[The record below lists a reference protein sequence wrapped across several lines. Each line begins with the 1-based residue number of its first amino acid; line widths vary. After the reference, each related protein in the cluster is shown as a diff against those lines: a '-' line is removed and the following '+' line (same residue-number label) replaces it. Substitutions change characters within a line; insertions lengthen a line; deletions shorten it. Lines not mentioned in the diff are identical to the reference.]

1 MTDRG
6 SPWQTYRRSM
16 ASTWLFDN
24 EYLRSGLEA
33 CIKDLPSAN
42 LREICKA
49 YGADASGTQD
59 ALQKECISLLNDM
72 VSRRDFRFDN
82 FSRDVHHYAYG
93 QQLQSPHRRTG
104 LQQFSGITAHDSSRF
119 HAGNSYVEHQNNYYV
134 PTTPIPHAPNSE
146 LSTRDPAISAL
157 LAALEF
163 PQMNFR
169 RMNIE
174 KEFPGTCMWLEST
187 EEYKAWK
194 DDRCCTLWIKGPP
207 GAGKST
213 MMRYAY
219 NEEKASSSH
228 VTIAF
233 FFKAKGCNLEKS
245 VEGMFRALL
254 CQLIS
259 VPSCDRSL
267 PYMITGSD
275 QEYYKKHGWP
285 LAILKDLFR
294 RAADAQAFRDGRP
307 VVLYIDAL
315 DECAED
321 EVREL
326 LTYFEDLAEEMVLS
340 ESPRVCFSSRPYPN
354 MTINQCETI
363 LLDRRPEHNNDIRK
377 YTLHRLRDRIPDEPE
392 SNHHRGLISEIIER
406 SSGVFLWV
414 VLVTARLRK
423 SADQGVHPQMLREHL
438 LDIPPALHDLFDT
451 MIDQDETSDCLLQIV
466 QWVLFAQGRLRA
478 IDLYFAVTFST
489 TSTPS
494 RWQAAARTDWKR
506 FDDRRLHNF
515 ILTNSRGFLR
525 ATDTE
530 STSYMPYE
538 FIHDSVRKYFL
549 DVGLRRLDP
558 FFDTDVV
565 TESHARLARTC
576 QRYVDNLDGEYH
588 TPRPWELPNDAIDD
602 SDALN
607 ATPLLA
613 YIRDKGA
620 FLHAEIADRNGIPQ
634 TEFCVNFDFDAYLA
648 LLEYPRHEPGG
659 SLSFQSERVRTM
671 QDHAATSL
679 HILVDSQMESLV
691 QRMLQIHANDD
702 ERTLEHYINALCGG
716 LGTALHI
723 AVERNNTAIIRALV
737 TSGAH
742 IDFHCQRLGT
752 PLDYAMLL
760 ERTESVKV
768 LLELGATTRSELS
781 PHQRRKLLNV
791 RGGREPDPDTR
802 RSKSP
807 CGRKITNISH

>member
-1 MTDRG
+1 VTDRD

-16 ASTWLFDN
+16 ASRGLFDN

-72 VSRRDFRFDN
+72 VSRRDFKYDN

-119 HAGNSYVEHQNNYYV
+119 HAGNSYVEHQNNYYA
-134 PTTPIPHAPNSE
+134 PTTPTPHAPSE
-146 LSTRDPAISAL
+146 FSERNQNIPAL
-157 LAALEF
+157 LVALEF
-163 PQMNFR
+163 PQMNLR

-174 KEFPGTCMWLEST
+174 KEFPGTCTWLEST

-194 DDRCCTLWIKGPP
+194 DDYYCTLWIKGPP

-219 NEEKASSSH
+219 NKEKASSSH
-228 VTIAF
+228 TTIAY

-245 VEGMFRALL
+245 VEGMFRAFL

-259 VPSCDRSL
+259 VPSCDLSL
-267 PYMITGSD
+267 STVVTRSD
-275 QEYYKKHGWP
+275 QEHYKEHGWP
-285 LAILKDLFR
+285 LALLEDLFR
-294 RAADAQAFRDGRP
+294 QAVRFQANQDRRP
-307 VVLYIDAL
+307 VVSYIDAL

-363 LLDRRPEHNNDIRK
+363 LLDRRPEHNNGIRK
-377 YTLHRLRDRIPDEPE
+377 YTLSRLRAGLPDEPE

-406 SSGVFLWV
+406 SSGVILWV

-438 LDIPPALHDLFDT
+438 LEIPPALHDLFDT

-489 TSTPS
+489 TSIPS
-494 RWQAAARTDWKR
+494 LWQSAAMTDWKGLGNR
-506 FDDRRLHNF
+506 WLHKF
-515 ILTNSRGFLR
+515 ILTNSKGFLGM
-525 ATDTE
+525 TDTE
-530 STSYMPYE
+530 ATSYMPYE
-538 FIHDSVRKYFL
+538 FIHDSVRK
-549 DVGLRRLDP
+549 
-558 FFDTDVV
+558 
-565 TESHARLARTC
+565 
-576 QRYVDNLDGEYH
+576 
-588 TPRPWELPNDAIDD
+588 
-602 SDALN
+602 
-607 ATPLLA
+607 
-613 YIRDKGA
+613 
-620 FLHAEIADRNGIPQ
+620 
-634 TEFCVNFDFDAYLA
+634 
-648 LLEYPRHEPGG
+648 
-659 SLSFQSERVRTM
+659 
-671 QDHAATSL
+671 
-679 HILVDSQMESLV
+679 
-691 QRMLQIHANDD
+691 
-702 ERTLEHYINALCGG
+702 
-716 LGTALHI
+716 
-723 AVERNNTAIIRALV
+723 
-737 TSGAH
+737 
-742 IDFHCQRLGT
+742 
-752 PLDYAMLL
+752 
-760 ERTESVKV
+760 
-768 LLELGATTRSELS
+768 
-781 PHQRRKLLNV
+781 
-791 RGGREPDPDTR
+791 
-802 RSKSP
+802 
-807 CGRKITNISH
+807 